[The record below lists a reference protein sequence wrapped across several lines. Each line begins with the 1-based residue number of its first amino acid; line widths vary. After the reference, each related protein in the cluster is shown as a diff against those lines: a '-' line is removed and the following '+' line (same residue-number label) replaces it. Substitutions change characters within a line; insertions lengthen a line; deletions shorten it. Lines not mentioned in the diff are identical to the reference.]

1 MGNLCPIQ
9 PKNILT
15 NTSFGS
21 NVSTNINRV
30 IKMYKTIYT
39 EVEVDVD
46 LSDFDTDDL
55 IEELESRGSAVM
67 DYGDGKEVLES
78 IYQKRRLGQDYQ
90 TELETLIYL
99 GLGRII

>member
-1 MGNLCPIQ
+1 
-9 PKNILT
+9 
-15 NTSFGS
+15 
-21 NVSTNINRV
+21 
-30 IKMYKTIYT
+30 MYKTIYT

-55 IEELESRGSAVM
+55 IEELESRGSAVI
-67 DYGDGKEVLES
+67 DGKEVLES